1 MPQLNGGGG
10 DDLGANDELISFKD
24 EGEQEEKSSE
34 NSSAERDLADVKS
47 SLVNESETNQNSSSD
62 SEAERRPPPRSESF
76 RDKSRESL
84 EEAAK
89 RQDGGLFKGPPYPGY
104 PFIMIPD
111 LTSPYLPNGSLSPT
125 ARTLHFQSGST
136 HYSAYKTIEHQ
147 IAIQYLQMKWPLLD
161 VQAGTLQSRQALKD
175 ARSPSPAHIVQCPLP
190 CCTQGHDCQHFYP
203 PSDFT
208 VSTQV
213 FRDMKRSHS
222 LHKVG
227 EPWCLES
234 NKVPVVQ
241 HPHHVHPLTPLI
253 TYSNEHFTPG
263 NPPPHLP
270 ADVDPKT
277 GIPRPPHP
285 PDISPYYPLSPGT
298 VGQIPHP
305 LGWLVP
311 QQGQPVYP
319 ITTGGFRHP
328 YPTALTVNASMSS
341 FLSSRFPPHMVPP
354 HHTLHTTG
362 IPHPA
367 IVTPTV
373 KQESSQSD
381 VGSLHSSKHQD
392 SKKEEEKKKPHI
404 KKPLNAFMLYMKEMR
419 AKVVAECTLK
429 ESAAIN
435 QILGRRWHALSR
447 EEQAK
452 YYELARKERQLHM
465 QLYPGWSARDNYGK
479 KKKRKRDKQ
488 PGETNDANTPKKCR
502 ALFGLDRQTLWCKP
516 CRRKKKCVRYI
527 QGEGSC
533 LSPPSSD
540 GSLLDSPPP
549 SPHLLGSPPPDAK
562 PQTEQTQPLSLSLK
576 PDPLAHLSLMPPPPA
591 LLLAEA
597 AHGKAPGLCPN
608 GALDLPPAA
617 LQPPGLPLPLP
628 LPLPSASPSPA
639 ALAQPSTSSLHSHGA
654 GAGALAGSQP
664 PPPPPPPPPPQ
675 PQPQPQ
681 PLSLVTKSLE

>member
-10 DDLGANDELISFKD
+10 DDLGANDEMISFKD
-24 EGEQEEKSSE
+24 EGEQEEKISE

-62 SEAERRPPPRSESF
+62 SEAERRPPPRSETF
-76 RDKSRESL
+76 RDKTRESL

-89 RQDGGLFKGPPYPGY
+89 RQDGGLFKSPPYPGY

-125 ARTLHFQSGST
+125 ARTVSSFNFQLDFYT
-136 HYSAYKTIEHQ
+136 HSSPTDTHTLCPR
-147 IAIQYLQMKWPLLD
+147 YLQMKWPLLD
-161 VQAGTLQSRQALKD
+161 VQPGGLQSRQALKD
-175 ARSPSPAHIVQCPLP
+175 ARSPSPAHIV
-190 CCTQGHDCQHFYP
+190 
-203 PSDFT
+203 
-208 VSTQV
+208 
-213 FRDMKRSHS
+213 
-222 LHKVG
+222 
-227 EPWCLES
+227 S

-263 NPPPHLP
+263 NPPPHLQT
-270 ADVDPKT
+270 DVDPKT

-341 FLSSRFPPHMVPP
+341 LLSSRFPPHMVPP
-354 HHTLHTTG
+354 HHSLHTTG

-367 IVTPTV
+367 IVTPNV
-373 KQESSQSD
+373 KQESSHSDISSLNSSKQSD
-381 VGSLHSSKHQD
+381 A
-392 SKKEEEKKKPHI
+392 KKEEEKKKQVHI

-465 QLYPGWSARDNYGK
+465 QLYPGWSARDNYQYVLKQGYKVNEVTQTPPCSLWQEYCIPNFRVTGRFAGK
-479 KKKRKRDKQ
+479 
-488 PGETNDANTPKKCR
+488 
-502 ALFGLDRQTLWCKP
+502 
-516 CRRKKKCVRYI
+516 I
-527 QGEGSC
+527 
-533 LSPPSSD
+533 
-540 GSLLDSPPP
+540 
-549 SPHLLGSPPPDAK
+549 
-562 PQTEQTQPLSLSLK
+562 
-576 PDPLAHLSLMPPPPA
+576 
-591 LLLAEA
+591 
-597 AHGKAPGLCPN
+597 
-608 GALDLPPAA
+608 GADI
-617 LQPPGLPLPLP
+617 
-628 LPLPSASPSPA
+628 
-639 ALAQPSTSSLHSHGA
+639 A
-654 GAGALAGSQP
+654 GAA
-664 PPPPPPPPPPQ
+664 
-675 PQPQPQ
+675 
-681 PLSLVTKSLE
+681 V

>member
-24 EGEQEEKSSE
+24 EGEQEEKISD

-62 SEAERRPPPRSESF
+62 SEAERRPPPRSETF

-125 ARTLHFQSGST
+125 ART
-136 HYSAYKTIEHQ
+136 
-147 IAIQYLQMKWPLLD
+147 YLQMKWPLLD
-161 VQAGTLQSRQALKD
+161 VQAGSLQSRQALKD
-175 ARSPSPAHIVQCPLP
+175 ARSPSPAHIV
-190 CCTQGHDCQHFYP
+190 
-203 PSDFT
+203 
-208 VSTQV
+208 
-213 FRDMKRSHS
+213 
-222 LHKVG
+222 
-227 EPWCLES
+227 S

-305 LGWLVP
+305 LGW
-311 QQGQPVYP
+311 QGQPVYP

-328 YPTALTVNASMSS
+328 YPTALTVNASMS
-341 FLSSRFPPHMVPP
+341 RFPPHMVPP
-354 HHTLHTTG
+354 HHSLHTTG

-488 PGETNDANTPKKCR
+488 PGETNEHSECFLNPCLSLPPITDLSAPKKCR
-502 ALFGLDRQTLWCKP
+502 ARFGLDQQNNWCGP

-533 LSPPSSD
+533 ISPPSSD

-549 SPHLLGSPPPDAK
+549 SPNMLASPTRDSK
-562 PQTEQTQPLSLSLK
+562 PQTEQTQPLSLTLK
-576 PDPLAHLSLMPPPPA
+576 PDPLAHLSMMPPPSSLVLTESSASKPSA
-591 LLLAEA
+591 LSATD
-597 AHGKAPGLCPN
+597 CQN
-608 GALDLPPAA
+608 GPLDHPPAT
-617 LQPPGLPLPLP
+617 LQLSAA
-628 LPLPSASPSPA
+628 PSSS
-639 ALAQPSTSSLHSHGA
+639 LAQPSTSSLHSHNSLVGT
-654 GAGALAGSQP
+654 
-664 PPPPPPPPPPQ
+664 
-675 PQPQPQ
+675 QPQ

>member
-10 DDLGANDELISFKD
+10 DDLGANDEMISFKD
-24 EGEQEEKSSE
+24 EGEQEEKISE

-76 RDKSRESL
+76 RDKTRESL

-89 RQDGGLFKGPPYPGY
+89 RQDGGLFKSPPYPGY

-125 ARTLHFQSGST
+125 ART
-136 HYSAYKTIEHQ
+136 
-147 IAIQYLQMKWPLLD
+147 YLQMKWPLLD
-161 VQAGTLQSRQALKD
+161 VQAGSLQSRQALKD
-175 ARSPSPAHIVQCPLP
+175 ARSPSPAHIVGP
-190 CCTQGHDCQHFYP
+190 F
-203 PSDFT
+203 
-208 VSTQV
+208 
-213 FRDMKRSHS
+213 
-222 LHKVG
+222 
-227 EPWCLES
+227 CLEFPGQTDLSVHQLHLS

-263 NPPPHLP
+263 NPPPHLQ

-341 FLSSRFPPHMVPP
+341 LLSSRFPPHMVPP
-354 HHTLHTTG
+354 HHSLHTTG

-367 IVTPTV
+367 IVTPNV
-373 KQESSQSD
+373 KQESSHSD
-381 VGSLHSSKHQD
+381 IGSLNSSKHQD
-392 SKKEEEKKKPHI
+392 AKKEEEKKKQPHI

-479 KKKRKRDKQ
+479 KKKRKREKQ
-488 PGETNDANTPKKCR
+488 AGEGNDLSAPKKCR
-502 ALFGLDRQTLWCKP
+502 ARFGLDQQNNWCGP
-516 CRRKKKCVRYI
+516 C
-527 QGEGSC
+527 
-533 LSPPSSD
+533 
-540 GSLLDSPPP
+540 SL
-549 SPHLLGSPPPDAK
+549 
-562 PQTEQTQPLSLSLK
+562 
-576 PDPLAHLSLMPPPPA
+576 
-591 LLLAEA
+591 
-597 AHGKAPGLCPN
+597 
-608 GALDLPPAA
+608 
-617 LQPPGLPLPLP
+617 
-628 LPLPSASPSPA
+628 
-639 ALAQPSTSSLHSHGA
+639 
-654 GAGALAGSQP
+654 
-664 PPPPPPPPPPQ
+664 
-675 PQPQPQ
+675 
-681 PLSLVTKSLE
+681 

>member
-147 IAIQYLQMKWPLLD
+147 IAVQYLQMKWPLLD
-161 VQAGTLQSRQALKD
+161 VQAGSLQSRQALKD
-175 ARSPSPAHIVQCPLP
+175 ARSPSPAHIVQSPLP

-222 LHKVG
+222 LQKVG
-227 EPWCLES
+227 EPWCIES

-488 PGETNDANTPKKCR
+488 PGETNEHSECFLNPCLSLPPITDANTPKKCR

-549 SPHLLGSPPPDAK
+549 SPNLLGSPPRDAK
-562 PQTEQTQPLSLSLK
+562 SQTEQTQPLSLSLK
-576 PDPLAHLSLMPPPPA
+576 PDPLAHLSMMPPPPA

-597 AHGKAPGLCPN
+597 THKASALCPN
-608 GALDLPPAA
+608 GALDLPPTA
-617 LQPPGLPLPLP
+617 LQPAA
-628 LPLPSASPSPA
+628 PSSSV
-639 ALAQPSTSSLHSHGA
+639 AQPSTSSLHSHSS
-654 GAGALAGSQP
+654 LAGT
-664 PPPPPPPPPPQ
+664 
-675 PQPQPQ
+675 QPQ

>member
-1 MPQLNGGGG
+1 
-10 DDLGANDELISFKD
+10 GANDELISFKD
-24 EGEQEEKSSE
+24 EGEQEEKISE

-62 SEAERRPPPRSESF
+62 SEVRGKPPAGPPDFHTET
-76 RDKSRESL
+76 
-84 EEAAK
+84 EEAGEERAGVQHLQE
-89 RQDGGLFKGPPYPGY
+89 QDGGNFPPSYP
-104 PFIMIPD
+104 
-111 LTSPYLPNGSLSPT
+111 SPPSQLPG
-125 ARTLHFQSGST
+125 AGMQKQCQKAG
-136 HYSAYKTIEHQ
+136 K
-147 IAIQYLQMKWPLLD
+147 YLQMKWPLLD
-161 VQAGTLQSRQALKD
+161 VQAGSLQSRQALKD
-175 ARSPSPAHIVQCPLP
+175 ARSPSPAHIV
-190 CCTQGHDCQHFYP
+190 
-203 PSDFT
+203 
-208 VSTQV
+208 
-213 FRDMKRSHS
+213 
-222 LHKVG
+222 
-227 EPWCLES
+227 S

-328 YPTALTVNASMSS
+328 YPTALTVNASMS
-341 FLSSRFPPHMVPP
+341 RFPPHMVPP
-354 HHTLHTTG
+354 HHSLHTTG

-488 PGETNDANTPKKCR
+488 PGETNEHSECFLNPCLSLPPITDLSAPKKCR
-502 ALFGLDRQTLWCKP
+502 ARFGLDQQNNWCGP

-533 LSPPSSD
+533 VSPPSSD
-540 GSLLDSPPP
+540 GSLLDSPPSSPAMLASP
-549 SPHLLGSPPPDAK
+549 SRDSK

-576 PDPLAHLSLMPPPPA
+576 PDPLAHLVMMPPPSS
-591 LLLAEA
+591 LVLAESA
-597 AHGKAPGLCPN
+597 ASKPGALPAASCPN
-608 GALDLPPAA
+608 GALDHPPAALPPAA
-617 LQPPGLPLPLP
+617 
-628 LPLPSASPSPA
+628 S
-639 ALAQPSTSSLHSHGA
+639 LAQPSTSSLHSHSS
-654 GAGALAGSQP
+654 LAGT
-664 PPPPPPPPPPQ
+664 
-675 PQPQPQ
+675 QPQ

>member
-24 EGEQEEKSSE
+24 EGEQEEKISE

-62 SEAERRPPPRSESF
+62 SEAERRPPPRSETF

-111 LTSPYLPNGSLSPT
+111 LSSPYLPNGSLSPT
-125 ARTLHFQSGST
+125 ART
-136 HYSAYKTIEHQ
+136 
-147 IAIQYLQMKWPLLD
+147 YLQMKWPLLD
-161 VQAGTLQSRQALKD
+161 VQAGSLQSRQALKD
-175 ARSPSPAHIVQCPLP
+175 ARSPSPAHIV
-190 CCTQGHDCQHFYP
+190 
-203 PSDFT
+203 
-208 VSTQV
+208 
-213 FRDMKRSHS
+213 
-222 LHKVG
+222 
-227 EPWCLES
+227 S

-354 HHTLHTTG
+354 HHSLHTTG

-465 QLYPGWSARDNYGK
+465 QLYPGWSARDNYVGSYVEHSECFLNPCLSLPPIT
-479 KKKRKRDKQ
+479 DLS
-488 PGETNDANTPKKCR
+488 APKKCR
-502 ALFGLDRQTLWCKP
+502 ARFGLDQQNNWCGP

-533 LSPPSSD
+533 VSPPSSD
-540 GSLLDSPPP
+540 GSLLDSPPSSPAMLASP
-549 SPHLLGSPPPDAK
+549 SRDSK

-576 PDPLAHLSLMPPPPA
+576 PDPLAHLVMMPPPSS
-591 LLLAEA
+591 LVLAESA
-597 AHGKAPGLCPN
+597 ASKPGALPAASCPN
-608 GALDLPPAA
+608 GALDHPPAALPPAA
-617 LQPPGLPLPLP
+617 A
-628 LPLPSASPSPA
+628 AS
-639 ALAQPSTSSLHSHGA
+639 LAQPSTSSLHSHSS
-654 GAGALAGSQP
+654 LAGT
-664 PPPPPPPPPPQ
+664 
-675 PQPQPQ
+675 QPQ

>member
-10 DDLGANDELISFKD
+10 DDLGANDEMISFKD
-24 EGEQEEKSSE
+24 EGEQEEKISE

-62 SEAERRPPPRSESF
+62 SEAERRPPPRSETF
-76 RDKSRESL
+76 RDKTRESL

-89 RQDGGLFKGPPYPGY
+89 RQDGGLFKSPPYPGY

-125 ARTLHFQSGST
+125 ART
-136 HYSAYKTIEHQ
+136 
-147 IAIQYLQMKWPLLD
+147 YLQMKWPLLD
-161 VQAGTLQSRQALKD
+161 VQPGGLQSRQALKD
-175 ARSPSPAHIVQCPLP
+175 ARSPSPAHIV
-190 CCTQGHDCQHFYP
+190 
-203 PSDFT
+203 
-208 VSTQV
+208 
-213 FRDMKRSHS
+213 
-222 LHKVG
+222 
-227 EPWCLES
+227 S

-263 NPPPHLP
+263 NPPPHLQT
-270 ADVDPKT
+270 DVDPKT

-328 YPTALTVNASMSS
+328 YPTALTVNASMS
-341 FLSSRFPPHMVPP
+341 RFPPHMVPP
-354 HHTLHTTG
+354 HHSLHTTG

-367 IVTPTV
+367 IVTPNV
-373 KQESSQSD
+373 KQESSHSDISSLNSSKQSD
-381 VGSLHSSKHQD
+381 A
-392 SKKEEEKKKPHI
+392 KKEEEKKKQVHI

-479 KKKRKRDKQ
+479 RKKRKREKQ
-488 PGETNDANTPKKCR
+488 QAESNDANTPKKCR
-502 ALFGLDRQTLWCKP
+502 ALFGLDQLSLWCKP
-516 CRRKKKCVRYI
+516 CRRKKKCIRYI

-533 LSPPSSD
+533 ASPPSTD
-540 GSLLDSPPP
+540 GSLLDSPPSSPSSVVP
-549 SPHLLGSPPPDAK
+549 SPSSKESK
-562 PQTEQTQPLSLSLK
+562 PQTEQMQPLSLTMK
-576 PDPLAHLSLMPPPPA
+576 PAHQPLHHPHLLAGPPPPS
-591 LLLAEA
+591 LVQLENSA
-597 AHGKAPGLCPN
+597 AASKTPGASSHN
-608 GALDLPPAA
+608 GALEHGDVSSSR
-617 LQPPGLPLPLP
+617 PPGSSVASSLAR
-628 LPLPSASPSPA
+628 PSASLCHS
-639 ALAQPSTSSLHSHGA
+639 LSSLLPSTA
-654 GAGALAGSQP
+654 
-664 PPPPPPPPPPQ
+664 
-675 PQPQPQ
+675 PQ
-681 PLSLVTKSLE
+681 PLSLVTKSIE

>member
-24 EGEQEEKSSE
+24 EGEQEEKISE

-62 SEAERRPPPRSESF
+62 SEAERRPPPRSETF

-111 LTSPYLPNGSLSPT
+111 LSSPYLPNGSLSPT
-125 ARTLHFQSGST
+125 ART
-136 HYSAYKTIEHQ
+136 
-147 IAIQYLQMKWPLLD
+147 YLQMKWPLLD
-161 VQAGTLQSRQALKD
+161 VQAGSLQSRQALKD
-175 ARSPSPAHIVQCPLP
+175 ARSPSPAHIV
-190 CCTQGHDCQHFYP
+190 
-203 PSDFT
+203 
-208 VSTQV
+208 
-213 FRDMKRSHS
+213 
-222 LHKVG
+222 
-227 EPWCLES
+227 S

-305 LGWLVP
+305 LGW
-311 QQGQPVYP
+311 QGQPVYP

-354 HHTLHTTG
+354 HHSLHTTG

-488 PGETNDANTPKKCR
+488 PGETNEHSECFLNPCLSLPPITDANTPKKCR
-502 ALFGLDRQTLWCKP
+502 ALFGLDRQSLWCKP

-533 LSPPSSD
+533 VSPPSSD
-540 GSLLDSPPP
+540 GSLLDSPPSSPAMLASP
-549 SPHLLGSPPPDAK
+549 SRDSK

-576 PDPLAHLSLMPPPPA
+576 PDPLAHLVMMPPPSS
-591 LLLAEA
+591 LVLAESA
-597 AHGKAPGLCPN
+597 ASKPGALPAASCPN
-608 GALDLPPAA
+608 GALDHAPAALPPAT
-617 LQPPGLPLPLP
+617 
-628 LPLPSASPSPA
+628 S
-639 ALAQPSTSSLHSHGA
+639 LAQPSTSSLHSHSSLVG
-654 GAGALAGSQP
+654 
-664 PPPPPPPPPPQ
+664 
-675 PQPQPQ
+675 PQPQ

>member
-24 EGEQEEKSSE
+24 EGEQEEKISE

-62 SEAERRPPPRSESF
+62 SEAERRPPPRSETF

-111 LTSPYLPNGSLSPT
+111 LSSPYLPNGSLSPT
-125 ARTLHFQSGST
+125 ART
-136 HYSAYKTIEHQ
+136 
-147 IAIQYLQMKWPLLD
+147 YLQMKWPLLD
-161 VQAGTLQSRQALKD
+161 VQAGSLQSRQALKD
-175 ARSPSPAHIVQCPLP
+175 ARSPSPAHIV
-190 CCTQGHDCQHFYP
+190 
-203 PSDFT
+203 
-208 VSTQV
+208 
-213 FRDMKRSHS
+213 
-222 LHKVG
+222 
-227 EPWCLES
+227 S

-305 LGWLVP
+305 LGW
-311 QQGQPVYP
+311 QGQPVYP

-354 HHTLHTTG
+354 HHSLHTTG

-465 QLYPGWSARDNYGK
+465 QLYPGWSARDNYVGSYGK

-488 PGETNDANTPKKCR
+488 PGETNEHSECFLNPCLSLPPITDLSAPKKCR
-502 ALFGLDRQTLWCKP
+502 ARFGLDQQNNWCGP

-533 LSPPSSD
+533 VSPPSSD
-540 GSLLDSPPP
+540 GSLLDSPPSSPAMLASP
-549 SPHLLGSPPPDAK
+549 SRDSK

-576 PDPLAHLSLMPPPPA
+576 PDPLAHLVMMPPPSS
-591 LLLAEA
+591 LVLAESA
-597 AHGKAPGLCPN
+597 ASKPGALPATSCPN
-608 GALDLPPAA
+608 GALDHPPAALPPAA
-617 LQPPGLPLPLP
+617 A
-628 LPLPSASPSPA
+628 AS
-639 ALAQPSTSSLHSHGA
+639 LAQPSTSSLHSHSS
-654 GAGALAGSQP
+654 LAGT
-664 PPPPPPPPPPQ
+664 
-675 PQPQPQ
+675 QPQ